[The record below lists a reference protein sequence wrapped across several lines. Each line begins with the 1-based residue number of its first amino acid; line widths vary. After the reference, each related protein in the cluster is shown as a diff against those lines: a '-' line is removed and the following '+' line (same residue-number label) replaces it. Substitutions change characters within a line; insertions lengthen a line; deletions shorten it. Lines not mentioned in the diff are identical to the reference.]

1 MMPGFYH
8 RLQLELSNLLKKPV
22 YAQQLGIKKFKFHKA
37 PAKENYTAWLGG
49 MGLTVW
55 RTYVCY
61 ECFRIAECNELCN
74 HICR

>member
-49 MGLTVW
+49 MVFTVW
-55 RTYVCY
+55 
-61 ECFRIAECNELCN
+61 
-74 HICR
+74 